1 MKKVS
6 VTLKKGSTIEVLPA
20 EVPGLR
26 KAGLLKEG
34 KQPSETKEFKPEAET
49 KTAPKKPVSKKRP
62 ASISTKNVKGNS
74 PKKVN

>member
-6 VTLKKGSTIEVLPA
+6 VTLKSGKIIEVMDK

-49 KTAPKKPVSKKRP
+49 KAAPKKRP
-62 ASISTKNVKGNS
+62 ASISTKNIKGS
-74 PKKVN
+74 RPKKTN